1 MFHFFSCML
10 KTRLALKNHHKI
22 ANAAFYSIVE
32 NLKHALILNSKRVQS
47 KWPLRRSYKQ
57 AYIHM

>member
-1 MFHFFSCML
+1 ML